1 MKVRQEKKRPK
12 FSFGLV
18 FFLIFLSFAVCF
30 VIYMKKGQ
38 MPEDTLSASGEIA
51 GSETDASAA
60 AEIES
65 TETVTV
71 SETEAE
77 TETEP
82 ASEKVINPVPE
93 GQLMGFSYLVND
105 CNFVG
110 DSLTVGLASYG
121 IIPEKNVLANIGMNI
136 SKINTAT
143 VTTPSGEMTVL
154 DALKE
159 NNPKNVYVMLGS
171 NGIAWLTNENM
182 ISEYGQFIDSVKE
195 ELPDSKIYILS
206 IPPVTA
212 NKETDPSS
220 PILNSDIDTY
230 NSELLK
236 LADEKSVYF
245 VDLNTALK
253 GNDGKLASERSDGD
267 GMHFKKDTYDIMLDY
282 ILTHV
287 VQ

>member
-71 SETEAE
+71 SETEA
-77 TETEP
+77 ETEP

-212 NKETDPSS
+212 NKETDSSS

-267 GMHFKKDTYDIMLDY
+267 GMHFKKDTYDTMLDY

>member
-51 GSETDASAA
+51 GSETDAA

-71 SETEAE
+71 SETEA
-77 TETEP
+77 ETEP

-212 NKETDPSS
+212 NKETDSSS

>member
-38 MPEDTLSASGEIA
+38 MPEDMLSASGEIA

-77 TETEP
+77 NEP

-143 VTTPSGEMTVL
+143 VMTSSGEMTVL

-182 ISEYGQFIDSVKE
+182 ILEYGQFIDSVKE

-212 NKETDPSS
+212 NKETDSSS

>member
-18 FFLIFLSFAVCF
+18 FLLIFLSFAVCF
-30 VIYMKKGQ
+30 AIYMKNGQ
-38 MPEDTLSASGEIA
+38 MPEDTLSASG
-51 GSETDASAA
+51 GMDSSETDDPA
-60 AEIES
+60 AESEV
-65 TETVTV
+65 TEAITV

-77 TETEP
+77 TEATAER
-82 ASEKVINPVPE
+82 VVNPVPE

-143 VTTPSGEMTVL
+143 VTTPSGEKTVL

-159 NNPKNVYVMLGS
+159 NDPKNVYIMLGS

-182 ISEYGQFIDSVKE
+182 ISEYGKFIDSVKE

-212 NKETDPSS
+212 NKEIDSSS
-220 PILNSDIDTY
+220 PILNSDIDAY

-236 LADEKSVYF
+236 LADDKAVYF

>member
-1 MKVRQEKKRPK
+1 
-12 FSFGLV
+12 
-18 FFLIFLSFAVCF
+18 
-30 VIYMKKGQ
+30 
-38 MPEDTLSASGEIA
+38 
-51 GSETDASAA
+51 
-60 AEIES
+60 
-65 TETVTV
+65 
-71 SETEAE
+71 
-77 TETEP
+77 
-82 ASEKVINPVPE
+82 
-93 GQLMGFSYLVND
+93 MGFSYLVND

-212 NKETDPSS
+212 NKETDSSS